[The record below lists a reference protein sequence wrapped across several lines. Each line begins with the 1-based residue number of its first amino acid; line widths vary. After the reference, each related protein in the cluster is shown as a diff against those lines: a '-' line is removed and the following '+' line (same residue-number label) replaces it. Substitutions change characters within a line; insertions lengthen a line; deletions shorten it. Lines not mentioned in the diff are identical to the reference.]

1 MRKLSVILLSSVL
14 AFGLSVPA
22 LAEAENTAKSDD
34 IVILYTNDVHTHIDS
49 EISYDTISALKQNLM
64 NDYKYVFLVD
74 AGDHIQGTAYGSV
87 DKGENIINMMNLAGY
102 DLAALGNHE
111 FDYGMDGRITA
122 TDEWADFPYISCNF
136 YHEEDGVRGENVL
149 NSYQLFECGEEK
161 IAIIGI
167 TTPETITK
175 STPAYFQNEN
185 GEYIYGIAGGKDGQD
200 LYNNVQTAIDE
211 VKAAGATKVIALGH
225 LGTDLSSQ
233 PWTSEET
240 IANICGLDA
249 FIDGHS
255 HSTIEEMIVADED
268 GHSVLLTQSG
278 EYFEHIGMMTIDAET
293 DEITTKL
300 LSPEDLA
307 DLTADEE
314 VKVLKD
320 SWMTEIETQLGQVIA
335 SADITF
341 QNSKGENDEWLV
353 RSQETNAG
361 DFCADA
367 LYYLFDDLGM
377 DVDIAI
383 TNGGGIRNGSI
394 TGDISYLTCKDIHPF
409 GNVACLQTVTGQQI
423 LDALEWG
430 ARKIGSGYYSGGFLH
445 VAGLSYRINTSIPDT
460 TQATEEEI
468 WTGGP
473 TGDYR
478 VYDVLVYNKE
488 LDAYEALDLNATYN
502 LAGYNYTLRELGD
515 GFAMFDGAVNVL
527 DYVMEDYLVLA
538 NYASA
543 FDGGIGAYNSPL
555 LEKYPCMML
564 DYEFGSNRICACSDE
579 DGNHYCD
586 RCWAVVNE
594 CIDENH
600 DHICDACGSTPVFIN
615 QDMSDGWT
623 CDACGK
629 SAVNLEGQYLS
640 LNHRINN
647 EGAILV
653 SGTVSI
659 TAQSADLNNEAIPM
673 GTVSAGWMDYIVT
686 ANTDSETITIDFTD
700 IPMEALYC
708 CSLQFRPS
716 EDSSFMPQNTDIFI
730 DNAAYALDVWG
741 DVNISINGLN
751 TNSLWFLPGTEVSII
766 VDSEDPFNLVFDTY
780 SGCRPEDT
788 AIENNTV
795 TFTMPEDRVYME
807 IVIGEVYDV
816 WVDGIQITE
825 YNKDDLRYD
834 GTISYDPE
842 TSTLTLENTNLSSYT
857 RDNGSIDAIRS
868 LNDLNIVVNGSNVID
883 LSYTLTADANSTG
896 INVEGN
902 LNISGDGTLDIFCGN
917 ANGESTGISAS
928 GEVAVEDTVK
938 ITEIPAEKYETN
950 FS

>member
-1 MRKLSVILLSSVL
+1 MRKLSIILLASVL

-22 LAEAENTAKSDD
+22 FAEAENTTKSDD
-34 IVILYTNDVHTHIDS
+34 IVILYTNDIHTHIDS
-49 EISYDTISALKQNLM
+49 EISYDTISALKQSLM

-74 AGDHIQGTAYGSV
+74 AGDHIQGTAYGST

-111 FDYGMDGRITA
+111 FDYGMGGCITA
-122 TDEWADFPYISCNF
+122 TDEWADFPYVSCNF
-136 YHEEDGVRGENVL
+136 YHEEGGVRGENVL
-149 NSYQLFECGEEK
+149 NSYQIFECGEEK
-161 IAIIGI
+161 IALIGI

-200 LYNNVQTAIDE
+200 LYNNVQAAIDE

-255 HSTIEEMIVADED
+255 HSTIEEMMVADED

-307 DLTADEE
+307 DLTADEN

-320 SWMTEIETQLGQVIA
+320 SWITEIETQLGQIIA

-394 TGDISYLTCKDIHPF
+394 SGDISYLTCKDIQPF

-460 TQATEEEI
+460 TQATEEDI

-473 TGDYR
+473 TGEYR

-488 LDAYEALDLNATYN
+488 LDAYEALDLNAAYN

-543 FDGGIGAYNSPL
+543 FDGSIGAYNSPL

-564 DYEFGSNRICACSDE
+564 DYEFGSNRICACSDG
-579 DGNHYCD
+579 DGDHFCD
-586 RCWAVVNE
+586 NCWGTVNE

-600 DHICDACGSTPVFIN
+600 DHICDLCNYTPLYVD
-615 QDMSDGWT
+615 QDMSDGFS
-623 CDACGK
+623 CDECGK
-629 SAVNLEGQYLS
+629 SAVNLTGEYLS
-640 LNHRINN
+640 LNHRIDEESNTW
-647 EGAILV
+647 V
-653 SGTVSI
+653 SGTISLTVS
-659 TAQSADLNNEAIPM
+659 SADLNNEAIPE
-673 GTVSAGWMDYIVT
+673 GTVSAIWGDYEVT
-686 ANTDSETITIDFTD
+686 ANLNSETISIDFADVSMYDLDFCT
-700 IPMEALYC
+700 
-708 CSLQFRPS
+708 LQFRPS
-716 EDSSFMPQNTDIFI
+716 EGSSFMPQDTGIFL
-730 DNAAYALDVWG
+730 DNEAYAFDIMGPV
-741 DVNISINGLN
+741 DASINGLN
-751 TNSLWFLPGTEVSII
+751 TTYLWFLPGTKVSAVI
-766 VDSEDPFNLVFDTY
+766 DGEEDFNLVFDTY
-780 SGCRPEDT
+780 SGCKPDDVV
-788 AIENNTV
+788 IENRTI
-795 TFTMPEDRVYME
+795 TFTMPEDSVYME
-807 IVIGEVYDV
+807 VVMGEVYDI
-816 WVDGIQITE
+816 WVDGIQVTE
-825 YNKDDLRYD
+825 YNKDDLLYT
-834 GTISYDPE
+834 GTTSYDPE
-842 TSTLTLENTNLSSYT
+842 TNTLTLENAEIYSYT
-857 RDNGSIDAIRS
+857 MENGNINAIRS
-868 LNDLNIVVNGSNVID
+868 LGDLNIVVLGNNVID
-883 LSYTLTADANSTG
+883 LSYTITADANCTA
-896 INVEGN
+896 INVDGN
-902 LNISGDGTLDIFCGN
+902 LNISGDGVLDIFCGT
-917 ANGESTGISAS
+917 AMGESAGISTS
-928 GEVAVEDTVK
+928 GNLTVEESVE
-938 ITEIPAEKYETN
+938 ITETPAEEYEY
-950 FS
+950 SLS